1 MTDSIATRVS
11 RIIAGSA
18 HALLDKA
25 ESLAPET
32 LMAQS
37 IREIEQVID
46 EVRTDLGKAEAG
58 KHLVK
63 IQIARLNSEFDELGA
78 KVKFALGQGRDDLA
92 EAAIARQ
99 TDIEDLMPVLQSTL
113 HEHQTK
119 ANELESYVVAL
130 NAKQRELTQAL
141 RDFAASRQAEVGNL
155 DGRQAARVADAERAF
170 GDVLVRQGGVE
181 TSLNETR
188 QDAGKLR
195 ELTEM
200 QRQHRIAERLAAAKA
215 EQAQ

>member
-1 MTDSIATRVS
+1 MTDNIATRVS
-11 RIIAGSA
+11 RIVAGSA

-25 ESLAPET
+25 ESLAPEAV
-32 LMAQS
+32 MAQS

-46 EVRTDLGKAEAG
+46 EVRTELGKAEAG
-58 KHLVK
+58 KHLVNA
-63 IQIARLNSEFDELGA
+63 QIARLNAEFDELGA

-92 EAAIARQ
+92 EAAIGRQ
-99 TDIEDLMPVLQSTL
+99 TDIEDLLPVLQGTL
-113 HEHQTK
+113 KGHQTT
-119 ANELESYVVAL
+119 ADELESYVVAL

-141 RDFAASRQAEVGNL
+141 RDFVESRRVEVSAS
-155 DGRQAARVADAERAF
+155 DGRQAARVANAERAF
-170 GDVLVRQGGVE
+170 GDVLMRQGSVE
-181 TSLNETR
+181 ISLGAVR

-215 EQAQ
+215 EQAK